1 MEEYCG
7 ILVQYKSAL
16 GVVLVAH
23 AFNPST
29 QKADT
34 GQQIPGQPGLH
45 RETMSQNTRKK
56 TNKLQI
62 QKLKT

>member
-1 MEEYCG
+1 M
-7 ILVQYKSAL
+7 
-16 GVVLVAH
+16 VAMQT
-23 AFNPST
+23 FNPST